1 LAIYE
6 LFDWQ
11 KNNSRCWLV
20 VFYFFVRVLIN
31 KLNKKG
37 YGVAGN
43 PDDNS
48 GPWYIQSNLDNR
60 IRDGLGAVTIAGPPR
75 SPTYRPNIC

>member
-1 LAIYE
+1 M
-6 LFDWQ
+6 
-11 KNNSRCWLV
+11 
-20 VFYFFVRVLIN
+20 FFVLSLGILIN
-31 KLNKKG
+31 KLIKKKG

-48 GPWYIQSNLDNR
+48 GPWFIQSNLDNR